1 MSFKHDSEQMNV
13 ETAYGIVDIYTN
25 AKDINGGEITSFV
38 MSGQDTCNLKQR
50 IDGLIAVEF
59 DIEVM

>member
-1 MSFKHDSEQMNV
+1 MNV

-38 MSGQDTCNLKQR
+38 MSGQDTCNMKQR